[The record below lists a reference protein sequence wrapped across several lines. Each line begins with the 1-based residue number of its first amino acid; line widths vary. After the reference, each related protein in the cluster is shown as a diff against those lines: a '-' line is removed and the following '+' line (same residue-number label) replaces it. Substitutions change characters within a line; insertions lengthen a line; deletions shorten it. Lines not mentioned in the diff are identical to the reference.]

1 MRSLTRLGLIP
12 LVLLALTRPAL
23 AAPAPVPAPGDRPR
37 EGHPEDRPFTGDPGG
52 EPPPP
57 PVRPPER
64 ARKPPPR
71 PDRPARPAV
80 AKKPEPPVD
89 RDLLRARGPNII
101 AAGVGMAAGFT
112 EPSNGGFRLNL
123 EWSYQLARLFW
134 FDVIGGVSL
143 GGDCK
148 VLEEETVGG
157 VTRVVDSS
165 CNAWGGVGI
174 DLLAGIQMKFV
185 NIRLWKAPV
194 VPFAR
199 VAAGVAFI
207 VADTPNDGAALVLRV
222 GGGARYYFTNWFSV
236 GLELAFT
243 LGPAFRN
250 HLDTDLYTKLEL
262 LAGVEFLL

>member
-1 MRSLTRLGLIP
+1 
-12 LVLLALTRPAL
+12 
-23 AAPAPVPAPGDRPR
+23 
-37 EGHPEDRPFTGDPGG
+37 
-52 EPPPP
+52 
-57 PVRPPER
+57 
-64 ARKPPPR
+64 
-71 PDRPARPAV
+71 
-80 AKKPEPPVD
+80 
-89 RDLLRARGPNII
+89 
-101 AAGVGMAAGFT
+101 MAAGFS

-123 EWSYQLARLFW
+123 EWSYQLTRLVW

-143 GGDCK
+143 GGKCQ
-148 VLEEETVGG
+148 VLERDLQD
-157 VTRVVDSS
+157 RVVSS
-165 CNAWGGVGI
+165 ACNPFGGVGV

-185 NIRLWKAPV
+185 NIRLWRASV

-236 GLELAFT
+236 GGELAFT

-250 HLDTDLYTKLEL
+250 HMDPGFYAKLEL

>member
-1 MRSLTRLGLIP
+1 MRSIVRLGF
-12 LVLLALTRPAL
+12 VFLLLGGLSLPAW
-23 AAPAPVPAPGDRPR
+23 AAPAPTGDPPR
-37 EGHPEDRPFTGDPGG
+37 RAHPEDRPFTGDPGG

-57 PVRPPER
+57 PVRPREKV
-64 ARKPPPR
+64 RKR
-71 PDRPARPAV
+71 PVTPARPAKP
-80 AKKPEPPVD
+80 AKPVKPEPPAD

-112 EPSNGGFRLNL
+112 EHSNGGFRLNL
-123 EWSYQLARLFW
+123 EWSYQLSRLFW

-148 VLEEETVGG
+148 VLEEEIVGG
-157 VTRVVDSS
+157 ETRVLNSA
-165 CNAWGGVGI
+165 CNAFGGIGI
-174 DLLAGIQMKFV
+174 DLLAGVQMKFV
-185 NIRLWKAPV
+185 NIRLWKVPV

-236 GLELAFT
+236 GAELAFT

-250 HLDTDLYTKLEL
+250 HLDTGFYTKLEL

>member
-1 MRSLTRLGLIP
+1 MRTFIRLGLIP
-12 LVLLALTRPAL
+12 LLLLALTLPAS
-23 AAPAPVPAPGDRPR
+23 AAPAPVPAPGSDQPR
-37 EGHPEDRPFTGDPGG
+37 ESHPEDRPFTGDPGG

-57 PVRPPER
+57 PVRPRENVR
-64 ARKPPPR
+64 RPPP
-71 PDRPARPAV
+71 RPARPARP
-80 AKKPEPPVD
+80 AQPKKVEPPAD
-89 RDLLRARGPNII
+89 RDLLRARGPNIV

-112 EPSNGGFRLNL
+112 EHSNGGFRLNL

-134 FDVIGGVSL
+134 FDVIGGISL

-148 VLEEETVGG
+148 VLERDLNG
-157 VTRVVDSS
+157 RVINSS

-174 DLLAGIQMKFV
+174 DLLAGVQMKFV

-250 HLDTDLYTKLEL
+250 HLDMGFYTKLEL
-262 LAGVEFLL
+262 LAGVEFLF